1 MDETIAAVA
10 TEIAETVPEI
20 METVGETASAVYE
33 TVAETIAETVAEATI
48 SLTEELSPLYD
59 ALVTQNNLLVICI
72 CAAGLCAGVLL
83 GVALWRWL
91 K

>member
-20 METVGETASAVYE
+20 METVGETASTIYE
-33 TVAETIAETVAEATI
+33 TVAETVAEATI
-48 SLTEELSPLYD
+48 SLTDELSPLYN

-72 CAAGLCAGVLL
+72 CAVGLCAGVLL

>member
-1 MDETIAAVA
+1 MDETIATVA

-20 METVGETASAVYE
+20 METVGETASTIYE
-33 TVAETIAETVAEATI
+33 TVAETVAEATI
-48 SLTEELSPLYD
+48 SLTEELSPLYN
-59 ALVTQNNLLVICI
+59 ALITQNNLLVICI
-72 CAAGLCAGVLL
+72 CATGLCAGVLL

>member
-20 METVGETASAVYE
+20 METVGETASTVYE
-33 TVAETIAETVAEATI
+33 TVAETVADATI
-48 SLTEELSPLYD
+48 SLAEELSPFYD
-59 ALVTQNNLLVICI
+59 AIVAQNNFLVICI
-72 CAAGLCAGVLL
+72 CAIGLCAGVLL